1 MDNTKPKK
9 QCDEATLKRLAAM
22 RLKANEVRKKKAEL
36 RRAQQEEEKR
46 QFEKEYETKV
56 LKKPEPKSKAPIKEA
71 EIEHDIYPEQPAPQ
85 EEAESDDEYADA
97 PVPSKR
103 PSKQKAPARPKAQ
116 PVLTPE
122 PNYKQE
128 YYKMKL
134 YNIQQQQHHMS
145 LASQYSQQ
153 PPQVHAQDI
162 ARQSIQKTMD
172 KAIYDKVYRELF
184 GL

>member
-1 MDNTKPKK
+1 MDNTKTKK

-36 RRAQQEEEKR
+36 RKAQQEEQKR

-56 LKKPEPKSKAPIKEA
+56 LKKPEPKAKAPIKEA
-71 EIEHDIYPEQPAPQ
+71 EIEHDIYPEQPASQ
-85 EEAESDDEYADA
+85 EVADSDDEGPTEPA
-97 PVPSKR
+97 PSKK
-103 PSKQKAPARPKAQ
+103 PSKSKAPPRPKAQ
-116 PVLTPE
+116 PVLTPQ

-134 YNIQQQQHHMS
+134 YNMQQHQHHLS
-145 LASQYSQQ
+145 VASQYAQQ

-162 ARQSIQKTMD
+162 ARQSLQKTMD
-172 KAIYDKVYRELF
+172 KAMYERVYKDLF